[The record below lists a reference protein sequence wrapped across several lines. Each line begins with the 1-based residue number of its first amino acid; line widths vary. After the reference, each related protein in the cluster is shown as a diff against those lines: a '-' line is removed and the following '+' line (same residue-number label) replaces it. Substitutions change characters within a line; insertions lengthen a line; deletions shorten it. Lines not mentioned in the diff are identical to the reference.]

1 MVWIRVRSQVV
12 ASCRLVY
19 HENNPPGTGERARLD
34 RHRSARH
41 VHTVTLLLLALLAGG
56 CTAGKVAEENAAK
69 AMGQNILL
77 QNEND
82 RLRTELEE
90 KNVLTAKLQME
101 LVKKQEEII
110 QLNSTRQG
118 LAKEIAQKTIRPPAA
133 NTKVET
139 VAYIA
144 EITTEIQAIREESRP
159 EEHTLFEQA
168 DALIQESNSEL
179 EQDRF
184 EQASLLAAQ
193 AMELVNRQ
201 HSASAPGHKVK
212 SGSYA
217 EFITPLELKLAMRSN
232 VRTAPATRSKLVT
245 TVDSGTRVTAAGH
258 KGSWI
263 KVVLPDGRQG
273 WIYYVLLSIP
283 EELNTLEK

>member
-1 MVWIRVRSQVV
+1 M
-12 ASCRLVY
+12 L
-19 HENNPPGTGERARLD
+19 HNENDSPVTGEKARLD
-34 RHRSARH
+34 RYRFARH
-41 VHTVTLLLLALLAGG
+41 LHTVITLLLLALLAGG

-69 AMGQNILL
+69 AIGQNIHL

-90 KNVLTAKLQME
+90 RNVLTAKLQME
-101 LVKKQEEII
+101 LVKKQEEIT

-118 LAKEIAQKTIRPPAA
+118 LAKEIAQKTIRTPAVS
-133 NTKVET
+133 TKVET

-144 EITTEIQAIREESRP
+144 EITTEIEAIREASRP
-159 EEHTLFEQA
+159 EEHALFEQV
-168 DALIQESNSEL
+168 DALVQESNSEL

-193 AMELVNRQ
+193 AMDLVNRQ
-201 HSASAPGHKVK
+201 HSCNGPGQKIK
-212 SGSYA
+212 SGPYA
-217 EFITPLELKLAMRSN
+217 DFITPLELKLAMRSN
-232 VRTAPATRSKLVT
+232 VRTAPGIRSKLVT
-245 TVDSGTRVTAAGH
+245 TVEPGTHVTAAGH

-283 EELNTLEK
+283 EELNTLKK